1 MAEPFDAGGGRHIEC
16 GAQVG
21 LGRGVLQSWSVLRL
35 LDSLLHVPALLK
47 VLVALLLILVVGRF
61 CRHLMVAIGVATLVL
76 ALWSGHSGAAI
87 LQIGWER
94 LASANNLML
103 MVVTVQVILL
113 SSQMSQTGA
122 ADDLVKSV
130 RARVSRH
137 ASMAV
142 LPAVIGLLPM
152 PGGAL
157 FSAPLV
163 DSVDERGEVPAD
175 LKAQANHWFRHIW
188 EYWWPLYPGVL
199 LAVELSGLEIWQ
211 FMLLQMPLTLFAA
224 AVGSW
229 FLLRRMGGGDE
240 RPAKGTRAPK
250 FFGLIL
256 PIIVVILCY
265 AAIRVGHAVVSLRS
279 GVPLPLNKYL
289 PMVVGLFAAIGVLQ
303 LQRPLG
309 WRKWRRILLS
319 RRAVLMA
326 IIVASVRVYG
336 AFIEAELPS
345 GVTLVEQT
353 RQEMAGLG
361 LPLLPILMI
370 LPFVS
375 GLSTGLSIGFVG
387 ASFPIVMSLI
397 GDEPSLG
404 VHLSTVILAYGFGF
418 VGMLLSPVHVCLIV
432 TSEHFKTRLL
442 HNVAGLAKPGAA
454 MLVIVSC
461 AYLLVRHVFG

>member
-1 MAEPFDAGGGRHIEC
+1 MAAPFDARSGGHIVC
-16 GAQVG
+16 GAQAG
-21 LGRGVLQSWSVLRL
+21 RGRGVPQSWSVLRL
-35 LDSLLHVPALLK
+35 LDSLLHAPALLK
-47 VLVALLLILVVGRF
+47 VLVALLLILAVGRF
-61 CRHLMVAIGVATLVL
+61 CRHLMVAVGVATLVL
-76 ALWSGHSGAAI
+76 ALWSGHSGAAM
-87 LQIGWER
+87 LQIGRER
-94 LASANNLML
+94 LVSANSLML

-113 SSQMSQTGA
+113 SSQMVQTGA
-122 ADDLVKSV
+122 TDDLVKSV
-130 RARVSRH
+130 RARVSRR

-163 DSVDERGEVPAD
+163 DSVDEWGEVPAD
-175 LKAQANHWFRHIW
+175 LKAQTNHWFRHIW

-224 AVGSW
+224 AAGSW

-240 RPAKGTRAPK
+240 PPAKGTRAPK

-265 AAIRVGHAVVSLRS
+265 AGIRVGHAVVSLRS

-289 PMVVGLFAAIGVLQ
+289 PLMVGLFAAMGVLQ
-303 LQRPLG
+303 LQRPMG
-309 WRKWRRILLS
+309 WPKWRTVLLS
-319 RRAVLMA
+319 KRAALMA
-326 IIVASVRVYG
+326 AIVALVRVYS

-370 LPFVS
+370 LPLVS

-397 GDEPSLG
+397 GDNPSLG
-404 VHLSTVILAYGFGF
+404 VHLSTVVLAYGFGYM
-418 VGMLLSPVHVCLIV
+418 GMLISPVHVCLVV

-442 HNVAGLAKPGAA
+442 RNVVALAKPGAV

-461 AYLLVRHVFG
+461 VYLLLRQVCG